1 MLTQVIYASNSHQN
15 SLNVTIT
22 TVILNAHSIYFILFP
37 RTFIF
42 ILRYLPQQP
51 SRRCSLHAIPS
62 NRKSAVGDGFNNLL
76 SSQHKQQVTHF
87 DEFNH
92 HVQQTPFKRNAS
104 TSTLDDTQLD
114 GDSSSAKSNHRAIT
128 KDKSSVSNKINN
140 ICGMMSKSKE
150 TNFGDSFRRLKPAK
164 NVYYIEE
171 RKDEEPNIF
180 IIDPATVNKHKKF
193 HQVQK
198 SLEDI
203 RIHRLNNSQYEEAYD
218 NECDATIG
226 WNFMDRNYY
235 GSRTLPRDFAR
246 RNARPSLDNLLNNF
260 QQQHSSEVDR

>member
-1 MLTQVIYASNSHQN
+1 M
-15 SLNVTIT
+15 
-22 TVILNAHSIYFILFP
+22 
-37 RTFIF
+37 
-42 ILRYLPQQP
+42 
-51 SRRCSLHAIPS
+51 PS
-62 NRKSAVGDGFNNLL
+62 NRKSAIGDRFNNLV
-76 SSQHKQQVTHF
+76 SNQHKQQVTHF
-87 DEFNH
+87 DDFNH

-104 TSTLDDTQLD
+104 TSTLDLVHGDAD

-140 ICGMMSKSKE
+140 ICGMMGKSKE
-150 TNFGDSFRRLKPAK
+150 GDSFRRLKPAK

-198 SLEDI
+198 SLEDV
-203 RIHRLNNSQYEEAYD
+203 RIHKLNNNSQYSQACD

-235 GSRTLPRDFAR
+235 GSRTLPRDFSR
-246 RNARPSLDNLLNNF
+246 ARPSLDNLLNNF
-260 QQQHSSEVDR
+260 QQHSSEVNR